1 MNINFFRKNSHAQGL
16 RRRLPRRSSQP
27 SSPAFTPS
35 SCNTTNK
42 EQDQT
47 KLLFSQ
53 IISFISLILSHFQFC
68 LNHCL
73 NKIEF
78 LLMAIHYLID
88 WINLVWLS
96 RLSKELSLTTPVP
109 AAPTQLK
116 SKVTFS
122 WLDPRIFQSLK
133 ISPSPRKVQSLK
145 IALSVGTWRDLGKIK
160 C

>member
-1 MNINFFRKNSHAQGL
+1 MNINFLEKIHMHKVWGGDCPAVQAN
-16 RRRLPRRSSQP
+16 PVPPP
-27 SSPAFTPS
+27 SPLHLATLLIR
-35 SCNTTNK
+35 NR
-42 EQDQT
+42 T
-47 KLLFSQ
+47 KQSYFFHK

-96 RLSKELSLTTPVP
+96 RLSKELSLTTPVL